1 MTYQE
6 LEAIAI
12 LLYGSH
18 WKQQI
23 IAEFSGCRGMLGN
36 WKRQGVP
43 DHVGDMLKVIA
54 RQRVL
59 DAEKAERVLE
69 SQGVK

>member
-43 DHVGDMLKVIA
+43 EHVKARLVFIADERLVDVCEARSRLK
-54 RQRVL
+54 
-59 DAEKAERVLE
+59 
-69 SQGVK
+69 

>member
-1 MTYQE
+1 MTFSE
-6 LEAIAI
+6 LEEIAV

-23 IAEFSGCRGMLGN
+23 IAEFKGKPGMINN

-43 DHVGDMLKVIA
+43 KHVCAELWLIADRRVIEVQKAVRML
-54 RQRVL
+54 
-59 DAEKAERVLE
+59 
-69 SQGVK
+69 G

>member
-1 MTYQE
+1 MTFSD
-6 LEAIAI
+6 LEKIAI

-23 IAEFSGCRGMLGN
+23 ISEFNGKPSMINN

-43 DHVGDMLKVIA
+43 DYVKDKLVFIADERLVDVCEARSVLK
-54 RQRVL
+54 RT
-59 DAEKAERVLE
+59 DE
-69 SQGVK
+69 

>member
-1 MTYQE
+1 MTYDE
-6 LEAIAI
+6 LEVIAI

-23 IAEFSGCRGMLGN
+23 IAEFNGKPSMINN

-43 DHVGDMLKVIA
+43 KSVRAALWVLAIRRKAEIEKAV
-54 RQRVL
+54 RVL
-59 DAEKAERVLE
+59 
-69 SQGVK
+69 G

>member
-23 IAEFSGCRGMLGN
+23 ITEFGGCRGMLGN

-43 DHVGDMLKVIA
+43 DHVKARLVFIADERLVDVCEARSRLK
-54 RQRVL
+54 
-59 DAEKAERVLE
+59 
-69 SQGVK
+69 

>member
-23 IAEFSGCRGMLGN
+23 IAEFGGYRGLLGN

-43 DHVGDMLKVIA
+43 DHVHGMLKIIA
-54 RQRVL
+54 RQCVL
-59 DAEKAERVLE
+59 DAEKAVRVLE